1 MNYLGVAFSIARMKK
16 RIRNLHEDDLT
27 EFVQAAIRA
36 DEKPLW
42 FAQPRF
48 SHVWKQEYVSAIT
61 KFFLYGMI
69 IAASLNVLIFIF
81 LGLSTLMSIVM
92 AVTLGGIIL
101 RLCWIYYLGRR
112 LVYVVTTKRLVFFL
126 ESAKPIEY
134 KSYLLN
140 AIGTSERIKGI
151 DGYDDVIL
159 PGIQDRLL
167 GVSEGDAVESL
178 IADHQHS

>member
-1 MNYLGVAFSIARMKK
+1 M
-16 RIRNLHEDDLT
+16 HEDDLT

-48 SHVWKQEYVSAIT
+48 SHVWHQEYRSPIT
-61 KFFLYGMI
+61 TFFLYGTLVM
-69 IAASLNVLIFIF
+69 ALLNVLVFI
-81 LGLSTLMSIVM
+81 LGGLSTLLGIVM
-92 AVTLGGIIL
+92 VCSLGGMIL

-112 LVYVVTTKRLVFFL
+112 LVYILTTKRLVFFL

-134 KSYLLN
+134 KSYPLN
-140 AIGTSERIKGI
+140 AIGTPERIKGN

-159 PGIQDRLL
+159 PAIGDRLL
-167 GVSEGDAVESL
+167 GVSDGDAVESL
-178 IADHQHS
+178 IVGHQHV